1 MNERVSPQ
9 RGTESLTG
17 GLTTSTVLNEALR
30 LPDGARFYRSALQ
43 VNPFAY
49 LGRHNKQTT
58 FTNETDYNAA
68 IVQKCRDLNIEII
81 AVTDHY
87 QVKHSAG
94 LVQAARTAG
103 IFAFGGFEALTKDG
117 VHPSAC
123 LIPTK
128 TAALNGSSENAEF
141 TTTMISPRQATRI
154 AWSYWTAPG
163 VGAESALRL
172 MSRVTAVCFKR

>member
-103 IFAFGGFEALTKDG
+103 IFAFGGFEALAKVFPVYYAIVLEQHAFHGFDLNTYG
-117 VHPSAC
+117 LGGNL
-123 LIPTK
+123 LILGGYAVALVAL
-128 TAALNGSSENAEF
+128 AAL
-141 TTTMISPRQATRI
+141 
-154 AWSYWTAPG
+154 
-163 VGAESALRL
+163 VLRR
-172 MSRVTAVCFKR
+172 STVAH